1 MKSKQLKSRCT
12 CCHVCRTSLRNYP
25 RDHLD
30 CTECNAVVCRQCF
43 ENRLDNITWEEGLAK
58 KDDWICPACDG
69 SCACARCASRP
80 LEIRESR
87 PTIKRKLSRDFIDD
101 DDDSDIF
108 RVTKAKL
115 SRKREELVMSEKHC
129 EKFICNIENLLRAM
143 KKEKKDIQSK
153 LLSLEKLGGGW
164 DRNSDWTHNGVVW
177 EDADTRLTGTLRT
190 LLSTMT

>member
-1 MKSKQLKSRCT
+1 MEFDREIRLLPMKSKQLKSRCT

-69 SCACARCASRP
+69 SCVCARCASRP

-87 PTIKRKLSRDFIDD
+87 PSPLLKRKISRERDYMDE
-101 DDDSDIF
+101 DDDSDPF
-108 RVTKAKL
+108 RLTKAKI
-115 SRKREELVMSEKHC
+115 SRKREELVVSEKHC
-129 EKFICNIENLLRAM
+129 EQFICNIEALLRAM
-143 KKEKKDIQSK
+143 KKEKKDIQNK
-153 LLSLEKLGGGW
+153 LNSLEKLGSW
-164 DRNSDWTHNGVVW
+164 DRNSD
-177 EDADTRLTGTLRT
+177 
-190 LLSTMT
+190 